1 LLWTLLIGIVPNLKV
16 LHQLL
21 LSLVTPIHIADALV
35 IIVKVPHMPGPVL
48 TQHLVPTWAHVA
60 NGESFLNLLFTLLSL
75 WSSLV
80 SWLLLMIIGRV
91 TSPIFHV

>member
-1 LLWTLLIGIVPNLKV
+1 M
-16 LHQLL
+16 
-21 LSLVTPIHIADALV
+21 

-60 NGESFLNLLFTLLSL
+60 NGESFLNLLFTLLPL
-75 WSSLV
+75 WSSLL

-91 TSPIFHV
+91 TSPILHV